1 MEQLNTFYDKI
12 ENPIDNKSKWNKIL
26 NIYSSSYDFNDFYE
40 KMTEVNK
47 STNPYYIK
55 EDKEIFS
62 LIMWSL
68 WKSKVQGFSEE
79 KIYNYISKGVFDSD
93 IYDTIKTINGL
104 ESIKEYSRLSE
115 VLLDESIR
123 GYYSKFFND
132 DKGNITITSNFD
144 IINDY
149 TYNTVFTVTVGGI
162 NLYKF
167 LSDYVNYCLDKE
179 LDFLI
184 KFNEYGKYINV
195 NIYASLFNVKEIE
208 NAISIVMK
216 ENYAFHYDN
225 IYNVLS
231 GDIDDYLSIRNR
243 TYFNQTDY
251 NNSRCL
257 VLFKSFD
264 GVMYNYILNHLNVI
278 VSYKD
283 GRMNLLD
290 YISNNVTDRILHEL
304 INKQI
309 KTEAEYYTLA
319 NSTDLTNLRKF
330 INEKI
335 FQNIEDILAQDLY
348 LKENDYKVSVELN
361 DSKTFDIDASV
372 FMYAIRTLTSALIP
386 KDNSIEKAFKVR
398 IKNECLFQ
406 KIDPEKF
413 CLDKPFTEKLLY
425 NEGAMKAYEDEL
437 SSIKTELNRLSELE
451 GMFNGTATSEERQK
465 IAANM
470 KELLDHFSDK

>member
-12 ENPIDNKSKWNKIL
+12 ENPIDNKSKWNKML

-79 KIYNYISKGVFDSD
+79 KVYNYISKGIFEND

-104 ESIKEYSRLSE
+104 ESIKEYSRLCE

-123 GYYSKFFND
+123 RYYSKIFND

-167 LSDYVNYCLDKE
+167 LSDYVNYCLGKE

-184 KFNEYGKYINV
+184 KFNEFGKYINV
-195 NIYASLFNVKEIE
+195 NIYASPFNVKEIE

-309 KTEAEYYTLA
+309 KTEAEYYALA
-319 NSTDLTNLRKF
+319 NSSDLGNLRKF

-335 FQNIEDILAQDLY
+335 FQNIDDILAQDLY
-348 LKENDYKVSVELN
+348 LKENDYKVRIELN
-361 DSKTFDIDASV
+361 DNKTFDIDASV
-372 FMYAIRTLTSALIP
+372 FMYAIRTLTSALLP

-413 CLDKPFTEKLLY
+413 CLDKTFTEKLLY
-425 NEGAMKAYEDEL
+425 NESAMKAYEEEL
-437 SSIKTELNRLSELE
+437 SSIKTEINRLSELE

-470 KELLDHFSDK
+470 KELLEHFSE